1 MTGSATPE
9 VLTMGRSGVDLY
21 PLQTGVHLEDVDTFG
36 KFLGGSPTNVAVAV
50 ARLGHRTAVL
60 TGVGDDAFGRFVRR
74 EIRASGVDDAH
85 VVVVPDLPTPV
96 TFCEI
101 FPPDSFPLRFYRAP
115 SAPDLQLRPRDV
127 PIAQVRASRLLWFT
141 ASGLCAEPSRSAH
154 LAALDAGPGG
164 LTVLDLDY
172 RPMFWASAEDA
183 SREVAAVLPRVDVAV
198 GNREECEVAVGERD
212 PERAAE
218 ALLATGVG
226 LAVVKLGPDGVLA
239 ATHDERVFVPPMPV
253 EVVNGLGAGDG
264 FGGGLC
270 HALLEGWS
278 LRRAVE
284 YASAA
289 GAIVASRLEC
299 SGAMPTAAE
308 IDLMLA
314 TGVPP
319 ARENS

>member
-1 MTGSATPE
+1 MTGAATPE

-50 ARLGHRTAVL
+50 ARLGHPTAVL

-74 EIRASGVDDAH
+74 SIRDFGVDDSF
-85 VVVVPDLPTPV
+85 VVVVPELATPV

-115 SAPDLQLRPRDV
+115 SAPDLHLRPQDV
-127 PIAQVRASRLLWFT
+127 PLELVRAARLLWFT
-141 ASGLCAEPSRSAH
+141 ASGLSVEPSRSAH
-154 LAALDAGPGG
+154 QAALDAGPGG
-164 LTVLDLDY
+164 LAVLDLDY
-172 RPMFWASAEDA
+172 RPMFWDSVEHAR
-183 SREVAAVLPRVDVAV
+183 REVTAVLPRVDVAV
-198 GNREECEVAVGERD
+198 GNLEECAMAVGEDD
-212 PERAAE
+212 PERAAA
-218 ALLATGVG
+218 ALLSAGVD
-226 LAVVKLGPDGVLA
+226 LAVVKLGPEGVLA

-264 FGGGLC
+264 FGGALC
-270 HALLEGWS
+270 HGLLEGWP
-278 LRRAVE
+278 LRRTLG

-289 GAIVASRLEC
+289 GAIVAARLEC
-299 SGAMPTAAE
+299 SGAMPSPGE
-308 IDLMLA
+308 IEEMLA

-319 ARENS
+319 TRSLA